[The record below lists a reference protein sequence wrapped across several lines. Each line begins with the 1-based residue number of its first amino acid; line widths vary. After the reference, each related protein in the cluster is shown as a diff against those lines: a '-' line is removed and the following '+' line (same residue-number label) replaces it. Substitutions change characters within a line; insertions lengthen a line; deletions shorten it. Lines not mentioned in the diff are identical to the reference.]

1 MNTIIK
7 SKNLCKSRG
16 KQAVIKNVSMN
27 INEGEIYGFLG
38 PNGAGKTTIM
48 KMLLNLVKPTSGDI
62 FIFGEKIKKNS
73 YDYLGRIGS
82 IIEYPVFYNKLTVV
96 ENLKLHCEYLG
107 ITDYLLIDWAL
118 DTMGLKEI
126 RQKKA
131 SELSLGMKQRLGIAR
146 AIISKP
152 KLLILDE
159 PINGLDPLGI
169 KDVREL
175 LLKLKKKFNIT
186 ILISSHIISEIE
198 SIADTIGI
206 IDNGNLIKEVKMDDI
221 IKGNLEYM
229 ELEVDNTKKAIL
241 VLEKALQIKKYETK
255 KNTLKIYDKNISQK
269 EVNKELINNGLDV
282 IGSVKKHIT
291 LEEYFI
297 NNIKQWKEG
306 NKIG

>member
-1 MNTIIK
+1 MNAIIK
-7 SKNLCKSRG
+7 SQNLCKSRG
-16 KQAVIKNVSMN
+16 KQKVIKNVSMN
-27 INEGEIYGFLG
+27 VNEGEIYGFLG

-62 FIFGEKIKKNS
+62 FIFGEKIKETS
-73 YDYLGRIGS
+73 YDYLARIGS
-82 IIEYPVFYNKLTVV
+82 IIEYPVFYNKLTVL
-96 ENLKLHCEYLG
+96 ENLKLHCEYLA
-107 ITDYLLIDWAL
+107 IANYSSIDWAL
-118 DTMGLKEI
+118 DTVGLKEI
-126 RQKKA
+126 EQKKV
-131 SELSLGMKQRLGIAR
+131 SDLSLGMKQRLGIAR

-159 PINGLDPLGI
+159 PINGMDPVGI

-206 IDNGNLIKEVKMDDI
+206 INNGNLIKEVKMDDI
-221 IKGNLEYM
+221 IKGNLEYI
-229 ELEVDNTKKAIL
+229 ELEVDNGNKAIS
-241 VLEKALQIKKYETK
+241 VLEKALKIKKYEIK
-255 KNTLKIYDKNISQK
+255 NNTLKIYDKNISQK

-282 IGSVKKHIT
+282 IGTARKHIT

-297 NNIKQWKEG
+297 NNIK
-306 NKIG
+306 